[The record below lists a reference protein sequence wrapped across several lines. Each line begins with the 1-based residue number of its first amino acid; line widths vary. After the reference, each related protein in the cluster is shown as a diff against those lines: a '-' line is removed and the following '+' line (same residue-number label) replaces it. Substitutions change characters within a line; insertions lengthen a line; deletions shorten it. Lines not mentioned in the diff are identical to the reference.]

1 MSAYSTNT
9 RSELVAL
16 CKERGIS
23 GYSILKK
30 EGLIALLEGE
40 PRSSIPA
47 KKRRLRIIPDDN
59 TTDEVITS
67 VAQLDITS
75 RMPAPKKSV
84 KKSAPVSGGAGG
96 LTQWISTSEPVRLYE
111 QKIDVLPVVDV
122 EIVRLVLFEHDDKTY
137 YRDPNKNKLFVR
149 KGSKTI
155 GSYIGRWDSQNE
167 CIVTD
172 VPDSDAE

>member
-59 TTDEVITS
+59 TTDQLITS
-67 VAQLDITS
+67 VTQLDISDT
-75 RMPAPKKSV
+75 MPAKKSIKKSV
-84 KKSAPVSGGAGG
+84 PVSGGAGG

-167 CIVTD
+167 RIVSD
-172 VPDSDAE
+172 VADSDAE